1 MIKLKNMNEFKYKK
15 NYGQVFLKD
24 QNIVDK
30 ITKEVGATKN
40 DLIIE
45 IGPGTGSLTKKLKE
59 LNSNLIAYEI
69 DLETKPYL
77 DKLDVKV
84 IYGDFLNLNIND
96 DLNLIKYKNLYIV
109 GNLPYYISTKIIK
122 KITNECNPKE
132 MILMVQ
138 KEVAERL
145 SAKPGNKEY
154 GFITVL
160 LNYYYDIKLLFT
172 VNKNS
177 FYPVPKVDSAV
188 IKLTTHNKYKDINE
202 EKFIKLLKDSFKHKR
217 KTLLNNL
224 TNYDKEMI
232 TNILISND
240 IKLNVRAEEMSIN
253 LFLEILKK
261 I

>member
-1 MIKLKNMNEFKYKK
+1 MNEFKYKK

-24 QNIVDK
+24 KNIIKK
-30 ITKEVGATKN
+30 IINEISATKN
-40 DLIIE
+40 DLIVE
-45 IGPGTGSLTKKLKE
+45 VGPGTGYLTEELKE
-59 LNSNLIAYEI
+59 LSNKLIAYEI

-84 IYGDFLNLNIND
+84 IYGDFLKQNINKEID
-96 DLNLIKYKNLYIV
+96 LIKYNNLYIV
-109 GNLPYYISTKIIK
+109 GNLPYYISTRIIK
-122 KITNECNPKE
+122 KITNECKPKE
-132 MILMVQ
+132 MVLMVQ

-145 SAKPGNKEY
+145 STKPGNKEY
-154 GFITVL
+154 GFITVF
-160 LNYYYDIKLLFT
+160 LNYYYDIKFLFT

-188 IKLTTHNKYKDINE
+188 IKLTAHNKFKDINK

-224 TNYDKEMI
+224 KDYDRNVI
-232 TNILISND
+232 TKVLIKNN
-240 IKLNVRAEEMSIN
+240 IKLDVRAEEISIN